1 VDPETRA
8 LIDESI
14 ERPAAELRR
23 HMTEVFE
30 SIRADVRRTAEYLRL
45 RIETMDQE
53 RVERLENRIRMLEQW
68 FEILEESKLREF
80 RRRP

>member
-1 VDPETRA
+1 
-8 LIDESI
+8 
-14 ERPAAELRR
+14 
-23 HMTEVFE
+23 MTEVFE
-30 SIRADVRRTAEYLRL
+30 SIRADVRRTAKYLRL